1 MKIAAPQHRIP
12 RAEQT
17 FRGVIFEAINSGFAR
32 HQEEDESIPAVS
44 EMKSP
49 KCRIATVKNAF
60 KKYKEAKSWRIKE
73 NKKRDFGWMKKVLD

>member
-49 KCRIATVKNAF
+49 KCRI
-60 KKYKEAKSWRIKE
+60 
-73 NKKRDFGWMKKVLD
+73 